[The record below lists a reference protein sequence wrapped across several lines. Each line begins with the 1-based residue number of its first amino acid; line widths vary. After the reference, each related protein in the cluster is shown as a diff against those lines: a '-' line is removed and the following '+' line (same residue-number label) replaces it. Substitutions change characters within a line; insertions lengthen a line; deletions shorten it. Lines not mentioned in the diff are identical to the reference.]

1 MHACVRTHTH
11 KYMDKRINWKR
22 MRQPLLG
29 LAVQS
34 APQMRKCCFVP
45 AKALF
50 SWALSFRVKWGRGD
64 SPVWCRVKLL
74 ALMWLHGNSGL
85 LMNTTYPLWFESFH
99 PVEKI
104 QKASLPAPAAF
115 LYPSQWFTPTQ
126 LLYLINKHLTTAAGL
141 GVLTLERPRQ
151 AWAGHQLWQQE
162 TAPETTLRKQQLQK
176 PKSEQT

>member
-1 MHACVRTHTH
+1 MQ
-11 KYMDKRINWKR
+11 
-22 MRQPLLG
+22 QPLLG
-29 LAVQS
+29 LAVRS
-34 APQMRKCCFVP
+34 APQMRKSCFVP
-45 AKALF
+45 SSSLVFLLTVFHGKI
-50 SWALSFRVKWGRGD
+50 GGN
-64 SPVWCRVKLL
+64 SPVWCKVKLL
-74 ALMWLHGNSGL
+74 ALMWLHGNLGL

-99 PVEKI
+99 SVEKI
-104 QKASLPAPAAF
+104 QKASLPAPEAF

>member
-1 MHACVRTHTH
+1 MQ
-11 KYMDKRINWKR
+11 
-22 MRQPLLG
+22 QPLLG
-29 LAVQS
+29 LAVHS
-34 APQMRKCCFVP
+34 APQMRKSCFVP
-45 AKALF
+45 SSSLVFLLTVFHGKI
-50 SWALSFRVKWGRGD
+50 GGN
-64 SPVWCRVKLL
+64 SPVWCKVKLL
-74 ALMWLHGNSGL
+74 ALMWLHGNLGL

-99 PVEKI
+99 SVEKI
-104 QKASLPAPAAF
+104 QKASLPAPEAF